1 MKNTITTVVILLIVA
16 ILGYWAYQHFA
27 TASSQQVAYQTAPV
41 KEGTLAA
48 TVSATGTLE
57 PRDVVDVGAQV
68 NGTIIAFG
76 KDATGHTVNYDS
88 PVNKGTVLARID
100 PSNYQAQVALAQAS
114 LEESQANVKVAQAKL
129 EQYQAAYVDAR
140 ADWLRAEKL
149 GASGTALAITQ
160 YDGYKS
166 TYDQAKANVALG
178 RASLVQV
185 QKAVDAAKAALNN
198 AEITLAYCTIT
209 SPVKGVVIDRR
220 VDIGETVASSFN
232 TPSLFLLAKNL
243 EKIQVW
249 ASVNEAD
256 IGRIKVGDPATFTV
270 DAFPGK
276 VFHGVVSQVRLNA
289 TMVQN
294 VVTYTVVVDT
304 DNPGGKLLPYLTA
317 QTDFLVARRENVM
330 MVPNAALRWVPLAS
344 EILPAGA
351 SATVGQHSSATSRAA
366 TSAANQGTI
375 WVTAGRYVRPIT
387 VTVGLANNYDTQIE
401 SPEVKPGMLVVI
413 GERSHHSTVSGG
425 TNPFL
430 PQPFKHKSKS

>member
-1 MKNTITTVVILLIVA
+1 MKNMITTVVILLIVA
-16 ILGYWAYQHFA
+16 ISGYWVWQHLA
-27 TASSQQVAYQTAPV
+27 AASSQQVVFQTAPV

-76 KDATGHTVNYDS
+76 KDANGHTVNYDS

-100 PSNYQAQVALAQAS
+100 PSNYKAQVALARAS
-114 LEESQANVKVAQAKL
+114 LEEAQANVEVAQAKL
-129 EQYQAAYVDAR
+129 EQYQAAYMDAR

-160 YDGYKS
+160 YDAYKS

-178 RASLVQV
+178 QASLVQA
-185 QKAVDAAKAALNN
+185 QKAVDAAKATLNN

-270 DAFPGK
+270 DAFPGR

-317 QTDFLVARRENVM
+317 QTDFLVARRKNVL

-344 EILPAGA
+344 EILPATKVPKA
-351 SATVGQHSSATSRAA
+351 VV
-366 TSAANQGTI
+366 NKGTI
-375 WVTAGRYVRPIT
+375 WVTAGRYVRPIQ

-401 SPEVKPGMLVVI
+401 SPEIKPGMRVVI
-413 GERSHHSTVSGG
+413 GERSRQRSVSSG

-430 PQPFKHKSKS
+430 PQPFKHKSKG

>member
-1 MKNTITTVVILLIVA
+1 MKNTITTVVILLIAA
-16 ILGYWAYQHFA
+16 IPGYWTWQHFA
-27 TASSQQVAYQTAPV
+27 AASSQQVTYQTAAV
-41 KEGTLAA
+41 RQGTLAA

-57 PRDVVDVGAQV
+57 PREVVDVGAQV
-68 NGTIIAFG
+68 NGRIIAFG
-76 KDATGHTVNYDS
+76 KDANGHTVTYDS

-100 PSNYQAQVALAQAS
+100 PANYQAQVALAKAS
-114 LEESQANVKVAQAKL
+114 LEAVQADVDVAHAKL

-160 YDGYKS
+160 YDAYKS

-178 RASLVQV
+178 KASLVQAR
-185 QKAVDAAKAALNN
+185 KAVDAAKATLNN
-198 AEITLAYCTIT
+198 AKITLAYCTVT

-220 VDIGETVASSFN
+220 VDIGQTVASSFN

-256 IGRIKVGDPATFTV
+256 IGRIKVGGPATFTV

-276 VFHGVVSQVRLNA
+276 VFHGVVSQIRLNA

-317 QTDFLVARRENVM
+317 QTDFLVAKRKNVL

-344 EILPAGA
+344 EVSPAGTHA
-351 SATVGQHSSATSRAA
+351 ARHSAA
-366 TSAANQGTI
+366 TAPTTAANQGTV
-375 WVTAGRYVRPIT
+375 WVTAGRYVRPIQ

-401 SPEVKPGMLVVI
+401 SPEIKPG
-413 GERSHHSTVSGG
+413 
-425 TNPFL
+425 
-430 PQPFKHKSKS
+430 

>member
-1 MKNTITTVVILLIVA
+1 MKNMITTVVILLIVA
-16 ILGYWAYQHFA
+16 ISGYWVWQHLA
-27 TASSQQVAYQTAPV
+27 AASSQQVVFQTAPV

-76 KDATGHTVNYDS
+76 KDANGHTVNYDS

-100 PSNYQAQVALAQAS
+100 PSNYKAQVALAKAS
-114 LEESQANVKVAQAKL
+114 LEEAQANVEVAQAKL
-129 EQYQAAYVDAR
+129 EQYQAAYMDAR

-160 YDGYKS
+160 YDAYKS

-178 RASLVQV
+178 QASLVQA
-185 QKAVDAAKAALNN
+185 QKAVDAARAILNN

-270 DAFPGK
+270 DAFPGQ

-317 QTDFLVARRENVM
+317 QTDFLVARRKNVL
-330 MVPNAALRWVPLAS
+330 MVPNAALRWVPLES
-344 EILPAGA
+344 EILPA
-351 SATVGQHSSATSRAA
+351 ATVPAA
-366 TSAANQGTI
+366 AVNRGTV
-375 WVTAGRYVRPIT
+375 WVTAGRYVRPIQ

-401 SPEVKPGMLVVI
+401 SPEIKPGMRVVI
-413 GERSHHSTVSGG
+413 GERSRQRSVSSG

-430 PQPFKHKSKS
+430 PQPFKHKSKG

>member
-16 ILGYWAYQHFA
+16 LLGYWSWQHFA
-27 TASSQQVAYQTAPV
+27 AASNQPVAYQTASV
-41 KEGTLAA
+41 RKGTLAA

-76 KDATGHTVNYDS
+76 KDANGHTVNYDS

-100 PSNYQAQVALAQAS
+100 PSNYKAQVALARAS
-114 LEESQANVKVAQAKL
+114 LEEAQANVEVAQAKL
-129 EQYQAAYVDAR
+129 EQYQAAYMDAR

-160 YDGYKS
+160 YDAYKS

-178 RASLVQV
+178 QASLVQA
-185 QKAVDAAKAALNN
+185 QKAVDAAKATLNN

-270 DAFPGK
+270 DAFPGR

-317 QTDFLVARRENVM
+317 QTDFLVARRKNVL
-330 MVPNAALRWVPLAS
+330 MVPNAALRWVPLES
-344 EILPAGA
+344 EILPA
-351 SATVGQHSSATSRAA
+351 ATVPAA
-366 TSAANQGTI
+366 AVNRGTV
-375 WVTAGRYVRPIT
+375 WVTAGRYVRPIQ

-401 SPEVKPGMLVVI
+401 SPEIKPGMRVVI
-413 GERSHHSTVSGG
+413 GERSRQRSVSSG

-430 PQPFKHKSKS
+430 PQPFKHKSKG

>member
-1 MKNTITTVVILLIVA
+1 MKIKNTITTVVILLIVA
-16 ILGYWAYQHFA
+16 ILGYLAWQHFA
-27 TASSQQVAYQTAPV
+27 AASSQQVAYQTAAV
-41 KEGTLAA
+41 RQGTLAA

-57 PRDVVDVGAQV
+57 PREVVDVGAQV
-68 NGTIIAFG
+68 NGRIIAFG
-76 KDATGHTVNYDS
+76 KDANGHTVTYDS

-100 PSNYQAQVALAQAS
+100 PANYQAQVALAKAS
-114 LEESQANVKVAQAKL
+114 LEAVQATVDVAQAKL
-129 EQYQAAYVDAR
+129 EQYQAAYMDAR

-160 YDGYKS
+160 YDAYKS
-166 TYDQAKANVALG
+166 IYDQAKANVALG
-178 RASLVQV
+178 QASLVQA
-185 QKAVDAAKAALNN
+185 QKAVDAAKATLNN
-198 AEITLAYCTIT
+198 AEITLAYCTVT

-220 VDIGETVASSFN
+220 VDIGQTVASSFN

-256 IGRIKVGDPATFTV
+256 IGRIKVGGPATFTV
-270 DAFPGK
+270 DAFPGM
-276 VFHGVVSQVRLNA
+276 VFHGVVSQIRLNA

-317 QTDFLVARRENVM
+317 QTDFLVARRKNVL

-344 EILPAGA
+344 EVLPAGTHA
-351 SATVGQHSSATSRAA
+351 ARHSAA
-366 TSAANQGTI
+366 TAPTTAANRGTV
-375 WVTAGRYVRPIT
+375 WVTAGRYVRPIQ

-401 SPEVKPGMLVVI
+401 SPEIKPGMAVVI
-413 GERSHHSTVSGG
+413 GERARHRTVSSGS
-425 TNPFL
+425 NPFL
-430 PQPFKHKSKS
+430 PQPFKHKSKG

>member
-1 MKNTITTVVILLIVA
+1 MKNMITTVVILLIVA
-16 ILGYWAYQHFA
+16 ISGYWVWQHLA
-27 TASSQQVAYQTAPV
+27 AASSQQVVFQTAPV

-76 KDATGHTVNYDS
+76 KDANGHTVNYDS

-100 PSNYQAQVALAQAS
+100 PSNYKAQVALAKAS
-114 LEESQANVKVAQAKL
+114 LEEAQANVEVAQAKL
-129 EQYQAAYVDAR
+129 EQYQAAYMDAR

-160 YDGYKS
+160 YDAYKS

-178 RASLVQV
+178 QASLVQA
-185 QKAVDAAKAALNN
+185 QKAVDAARAILNN

-232 TPSLFLLAKNL
+232 TPSLFLLAKKL

-270 DAFPGK
+270 DAFPGQ

-317 QTDFLVARRENVM
+317 QTDFLVARRKNVL
-330 MVPNAALRWVPLAS
+330 MVPNAALRWVPLES
-344 EILPAGA
+344 EILPA
-351 SATVGQHSSATSRAA
+351 ATVPAA
-366 TSAANQGTI
+366 AVNRGTV
-375 WVTAGRYVRPIT
+375 WVTAGRYVRPIQ

-401 SPEVKPGMLVVI
+401 SPEIKPGMRVVI
-413 GERSHHSTVSGG
+413 GERSRQRSVSSG

-430 PQPFKHKSKS
+430 PQPFKHKSKG

>member
-1 MKNTITTVVILLIVA
+1 MKIKNTITTVVIFLIAV
-16 ILGYWAYQHFA
+16 ILGYWAWQHFA
-27 TASSQQVAYQTAPV
+27 AASGQQVIYQTAAV
-41 KEGTLAA
+41 RQGTLTA

-57 PRDVVDVGAQV
+57 PREVVDVGAQV
-68 NGTIIAFG
+68 SGRIIAFG
-76 KDATGHTVNYDS
+76 KDANGHTVTYDS

-100 PSNYQAQVALAQAS
+100 PANYQAQVASAKAS
-114 LEESQANVKVAQAKL
+114 LEAVQATVDVAQAKL
-129 EQYQAAYVDAR
+129 EQYQAAYMDAR

-160 YDGYKS
+160 YDAYKS

-178 RASLVQV
+178 QASLVQT
-185 QKAVDAAKAALNN
+185 QKAVDAAKATLNN
-198 AEITLAYCTIT
+198 AEITLAYCTVT

-220 VDIGETVASSFN
+220 VEIGETVASSFN

-256 IGRIKVGDPATFTV
+256 IGRIKVGGPATFTV

-317 QTDFLVARRENVM
+317 QTDFLVARRKNVL

-344 EILPAGA
+344 EVLPAGTHA
-351 SATVGQHSSATSRAA
+351 AQHFDATAPT
-366 TSAANQGTI
+366 TAANRGTV
-375 WVTAGRYVRPIT
+375 WVTAGRYVRPIR
-387 VTVGLANNYDTQIE
+387 VTVGLSNNYDTQIE
-401 SPEVKPGMLVVI
+401 SPEIRTGMPVVV
-413 GERSHHSTVSGG
+413 GERARPRTVSSGS
-425 TNPFL
+425 NPFL
-430 PQPFKHKSKS
+430 PQPFKHKSKG

>member
-1 MKNTITTVVILLIVA
+1 MKNMITTVVILLIVA
-16 ILGYWAYQHFA
+16 ISGYWVWQHLA
-27 TASSQQVAYQTAPV
+27 AASSQQVVFQTAPV

-76 KDATGHTVNYDS
+76 KDANGHTVNYDS

-100 PSNYQAQVALAQAS
+100 PSNYKAQVALAKAS
-114 LEESQANVKVAQAKL
+114 LEEAQANVEVAQAKL
-129 EQYQAAYVDAR
+129 EQYQAAYMDAR

-160 YDGYKS
+160 YDAYKS

-178 RASLVQV
+178 QASLVQA
-185 QKAVDAAKAALNN
+185 QKAVDAARATLNN

-270 DAFPGK
+270 DAFPGR

-317 QTDFLVARRENVM
+317 QTDFLVARRKNVL
-330 MVPNAALRWVPLAS
+330 MVPNAALRWVPLES
-344 EILPAGA
+344 EILPA
-351 SATVGQHSSATSRAA
+351 ATVPAA
-366 TSAANQGTI
+366 AVNRGTV
-375 WVTAGRYVRPIT
+375 WVTAGRYVRPIQ

-401 SPEVKPGMLVVI
+401 SPEIKPGMRVVI
-413 GERSHHSTVSGG
+413 GERSRQRSVSSG

-430 PQPFKHKSKS
+430 PQPFKHKSKG

>member
-16 ILGYWAYQHFA
+16 ILGYWVWEHFA
-27 TASSQQVAYQTAPV
+27 SNSSGRVIYQTAAV
-41 KEGTLAA
+41 KQGKLAA

-68 NGTIIAFG
+68 NGTILSFG
-76 KDATGHTVNYDS
+76 KDANGHPVDYDS

-100 PSNYQAQVALAQAS
+100 PANYEAQVALAKAS
-114 LEESQANVKVAQAKL
+114 LAEAQANVEVAVARL
-129 EQYQAAYVDAR
+129 AQYQAAYVDAR
-140 ADWLRAEKL
+140 ADWLRAEKM

-160 YDGYKS
+160 YDAYKS

-178 RASLVQV
+178 QASLVQA

-198 AEITLAYCTIT
+198 AEITLGYCTIS

-220 VDIGETVASSFN
+220 VDIGQTVASSFN
-232 TPSLFLLAKNL
+232 TPSLFLLAEDL
-243 EKIQVW
+243 DKIQVW

-270 DAFPGK
+270 DAFPDT
-276 VFHGVVSQVRLNA
+276 VFHGVVSQIRLNA

-304 DNPGGKLLPYLTA
+304 NNPGGKLLPYLTA
-317 QTDFLVARRENVM
+317 QTDFLVAKRNNVM
-330 MVPNAALRWVPLAS
+330 MVPNAALRWVPLNS
-344 EILPAGA
+344 EILP
-351 SATVGQHSSATSRAA
+351 SAHHAAALSSSQ
-366 TSAANQGTI
+366 QGTV
-375 WVTAGRYVRPIT
+375 WVAVGKYVRPIV

-401 SPEVKPGMLVVI
+401 SPDIKPGMRVVI
-413 GERSHHSTVSGG
+413 GERANHSTTGSGG

-430 PQPFKHKSKS
+430 PQPFKHKSHG

>member
-16 ILGYWAYQHFA
+16 LLGYWAWQHFA
-27 TASSQQVAYQTAPV
+27 AASNQPVAYQTAPV
-41 KEGTLAA
+41 RKGTLAA

-76 KDATGHTVNYDS
+76 KDANGHTVNYDS

-100 PSNYQAQVALAQAS
+100 PSNYKAQVALARAS
-114 LEESQANVKVAQAKL
+114 LEEAHANVEVAQAKL
-129 EQYQAAYVDAR
+129 EQYQAAYMDAR

-160 YDGYKS
+160 YDAYKS

-178 RASLVQV
+178 QASLVQA
-185 QKAVDAAKAALNN
+185 QKAVDAAKATLNN

-270 DAFPGK
+270 DAFPGR

-317 QTDFLVARRENVM
+317 QTDFLVARRKNVL

-344 EILPAGA
+344 EILPATNVPKA
-351 SATVGQHSSATSRAA
+351 VV
-366 TSAANQGTI
+366 NKGTI
-375 WVTAGRYVRPIT
+375 WVTAGRYVRPIQ

-401 SPEVKPGMLVVI
+401 SPEIKPGMRVVI
-413 GERSHHSTVSGG
+413 GERSRQRSVSSG

-430 PQPFKHKSKS
+430 PQPFKHKSKG

>member
-1 MKNTITTVVILLIVA
+1 MKNMITTVVILLIVA
-16 ILGYWAYQHFA
+16 ISGYWVWQHLA
-27 TASSQQVAYQTAPV
+27 AASSQQVVFQTAPV

-76 KDATGHTVNYDS
+76 KDANGHTVNYDS

-100 PSNYQAQVALAQAS
+100 PSNYKAQVALARAS
-114 LEESQANVKVAQAKL
+114 LEEAHANVEVAQAKL
-129 EQYQAAYVDAR
+129 EQYQAAYMDAR

-160 YDGYKS
+160 YDAYKS

-178 RASLVQV
+178 QASLVQA
-185 QKAVDAAKAALNN
+185 QKAVDAARATLNN

-270 DAFPGK
+270 DAFPGR

-317 QTDFLVARRENVM
+317 QTDFLVARRKNVL
-330 MVPNAALRWVPLAS
+330 MVPNAALRWVPLES
-344 EILPAGA
+344 EILPA
-351 SATVGQHSSATSRAA
+351 ATVPAA
-366 TSAANQGTI
+366 AVNRGTV
-375 WVTAGRYVRPIT
+375 WVTAGRYVRPIQ

-401 SPEVKPGMLVVI
+401 SPEIKPGMRVVI
-413 GERSHHSTVSGG
+413 GERSRQRSVSSG

-430 PQPFKHKSKS
+430 PQPFKHKSKG